1 MSALMRIKKWLSSQL
16 NKKEHP
22 RGCSFLFNYH
32 LFSFQRL
39 ASFVHSHFFGSFYII
54 RKHNRKMLFFSQLYY
69 FFDSSGISRL
79 TAIFITSNCWYY
91 LAYAHYNT
99 ERRIYELSGT
109 V

>member
-16 NKKEHP
+16 NKKSI
-22 RGCSFLFNYH
+22 RGDALLFNYH

-39 ASFVHSHFFGSFYII
+39 ASFVHSHFWFFYII
-54 RKHNRKMLFFSQLYY
+54 RKHNRKMLFFTTLL